1 MAVPEHVVRQYYRTT
16 GVQALDRLI
25 YGWPRRGLAL
35 IYGSHKA
42 GKTTLALQAA
52 VQVAVSEEGRV
63 LLLDTESGG
72 IGTLRFETLARAMGV
87 KDDLISMVKSRI
99 NVYQANEMS
108 EQHDIIMDEF
118 DMAVKQYDVSL
129 FVVDSISW
137 HYHQRVMNV
146 PSEHVGG
153 VARELIGKLELQTK
167 TLLKYAKDS
176 GASVIFTSWSAS
188 KAKKAF
194 EDHQR
199 REMERA
205 AKKGTIDIRDL
216 DVVLGTYGEDYIG
229 GRFIGYLAKVIAR
242 IWRLQANRRF
252 FVVEAHKEKPDTMGL
267 YMQITEAGLQPLP
280 GAEPVPVEREM
291 LRRLLQEEEAV
302 VSQDTPR
309 SGEGRQPSARRDTR
323 GKN

>member
-1 MAVPEHVVRQYYRTT
+1 MVVPEHVIRQYYRTT
-16 GVQALDRLI
+16 GVQALDRLM

-35 IYGSHKA
+35 IYGSEKA

-52 VQVAVSEEGRV
+52 IQVVLSEEGRA

-72 IGTLRFETLARAMGV
+72 IGELRLESLAMAMGV
-87 KDDLISMVKSRI
+87 KEDLISMVKSRI
-99 NVYQANEMS
+99 NVYRAAEMAQ
-108 EQHDIIMDEF
+108 QHDIIMNEF

-137 HYHQRVMNV
+137 HYHQRVMNA
-146 PSEHVGG
+146 PAEHVGS
-153 VARELIGKLELQTK
+153 VAREMIGRLESQTK
-167 TLLKYAKDS
+167 TLLKYAEDT

-199 REMERA
+199 REVQRA
-205 AKKGTIDIRDL
+205 AKKGIIDIRDL
-216 DVVLGTYGEDYIG
+216 DLVLGTFGGDFIG
-229 GRFIGYLAKVIAR
+229 GRYIGYLAKVIAR
-242 IWRLQANRRF
+242 IWRLQGNRRF
-252 FVVEAHKEKPDTMGL
+252 FVVEAHREKPDNMGL

-280 GAEPVPVEREM
+280 GAEPVPVERVM
-291 LRRLLQEEEAV
+291 LSRLLEEEEAV
-302 VSQDTPR
+302 VSQDTAR
-309 SGEGRQPSARRDTR
+309 GGEGRQPSARRYAR